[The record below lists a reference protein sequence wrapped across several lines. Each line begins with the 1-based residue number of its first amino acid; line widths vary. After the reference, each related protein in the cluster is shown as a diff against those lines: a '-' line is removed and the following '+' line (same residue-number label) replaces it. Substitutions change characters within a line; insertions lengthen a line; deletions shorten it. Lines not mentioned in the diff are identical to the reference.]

1 VGKRKKIDAITP
13 PHAECCCIEK
23 GSRDAAC
30 YVPTAKRRTM
40 MTEHQLLG
48 IMMVIQGLLLIV
60 GLMIALQIY
69 REARDS
75 AQKSREVEQL
85 VSASLEVAR
94 EILRQ
99 VKR

>member
-1 VGKRKKIDAITP
+1 
-13 PHAECCCIEK
+13 
-23 GSRDAAC
+23 
-30 YVPTAKRRTM
+30 
-40 MTEHQLLG
+40 MTEHQILG
-48 IMMVIQGLLLIV
+48 IMMVTQGLLLIV
-60 GLMIALQIY
+60 GIMIALQVY

>member
-1 VGKRKKIDAITP
+1 MPSRFQFIFFYHNLILLYGEKKRGTL
-13 PHAECCCIEK
+13 
-23 GSRDAAC
+23 
-30 YVPTAKRRTM
+30 V
-40 MTEHQLLG
+40 TEHQILG
-48 IMMVIQGLLLIV
+48 TMMVIQGLLLIV
-60 GLMIALQIY
+60 GIMIAFQIY

-99 VKR
+99 IKR

>member
-1 VGKRKKIDAITP
+1 M
-13 PHAECCCIEK
+13 
-23 GSRDAAC
+23 S
-30 YVPTAKRRTM
+30 
-40 MTEHQLLG
+40 EHQILG
-48 IMMVIQGLLLIV
+48 TMMVIQGLLLIV
-60 GLMIALQIY
+60 GIMIALQIY

>member
-1 VGKRKKIDAITP
+1 
-13 PHAECCCIEK
+13 
-23 GSRDAAC
+23 
-30 YVPTAKRRTM
+30 
-40 MTEHQLLG
+40 MTEHQILG
-48 IMMVIQGLLLIV
+48 TMMMIQGLLLIV
-60 GLMIALQIY
+60 GIMIALQIY

-85 VSASLEVAR
+85 VSASLEGAR

>member
-1 VGKRKKIDAITP
+1 
-13 PHAECCCIEK
+13 
-23 GSRDAAC
+23 
-30 YVPTAKRRTM
+30 M

>member
-1 VGKRKKIDAITP
+1 
-13 PHAECCCIEK
+13 
-23 GSRDAAC
+23 
-30 YVPTAKRRTM
+30 
-40 MTEHQLLG
+40 MTEHQILG
-48 IMMVIQGLLLIV
+48 IMMVFQGLLLIV
-60 GLMIALQIY
+60 GIMIALQIY

-75 AQKSREVEQL
+75 VQNSREVEQL

>member
-1 VGKRKKIDAITP
+1 V
-13 PHAECCCIEK
+13 
-23 GSRDAAC
+23 
-30 YVPTAKRRTM
+30 
-40 MTEHQLLG
+40 TEHQILG
-48 IMMVIQGLLLIV
+48 TMMVIQGLLLIV
-60 GLMIALQIY
+60 GIMIALQIY

>member
-1 VGKRKKIDAITP
+1 M
-13 PHAECCCIEK
+13 
-23 GSRDAAC
+23 S
-30 YVPTAKRRTM
+30 
-40 MTEHQLLG
+40 EHQILG
-48 IMMVIQGLLLIV
+48 VLMVIQGLLLIV
-60 GLMIALQIY
+60 GLMIALQVY

-75 AQKSREVEQL
+75 AQKSPEVEQL